1 MHQLTVPVDVEQIFE
16 QDAHQLFR
24 LTLGELRGQQFGE
37 MALHFLQ
44 IKSYHGAKV
53 RKKSVFLQAM
63 NDDTY
68 YILATRGEGLY
79 KEKGSKFIAETF
91 TVMSE
96 DEAKAAVASVKKKYF
111 DARHHCFAY
120 MIGPDKKTFR
130 SSDDGEPSGTAG
142 KPILNQILS
151 KDVTNVCVVVT
162 RYFGGIKLGTSGL
175 INAYKTA
182 ARDALENAQVAEK
195 TINEIYSLEFE
206 YPLMNEVMRVMKEEN
221 LEQQNSRF
229 ELDCYLEFSTRKN
242 SASRIFDKF
251 SNLFGVKITHIKT
264 I

>member
-1 MHQLTVPVDVEQIFE
+1 MN
-16 QDAHQLFR
+16 
-24 LTLGELRGQQFGE
+24 
-37 MALHFLQ
+37 
-44 IKSYHGAKV
+44 
-53 RKKSVFLQAM
+53 

-68 YILATRGEGLY
+68 RMLATRGEGLY

-91 TVMSE
+91 IVMNE
-96 DEAKAAVASVKKKYF
+96 DEAKAAIAGVKKQYF
-111 DARHHCFAY
+111 DARHHCYAY
-120 MIGPDKKTFR
+120 MIGPDKKVFR

-182 ARDALENAQVAEK
+182 ARDALDNAQVVEK
-195 TINEIYSLEFE
+195 TINEFYSLEFE
-206 YPLMNEVMRVMKEEN
+206 YPLMNEVMRIMKEED
-221 LEQQNSRF
+221 LEQLNPRF

-242 SASRIFDKF
+242 GASRIFEKF
-251 SNLFGVKITHIKT
+251 NNLFGVKITHIKT
-264 I
+264 L

>member
-1 MHQLTVPVDVEQIFE
+1 
-16 QDAHQLFR
+16 
-24 LTLGELRGQQFGE
+24 
-37 MALHFLQ
+37 
-44 IKSYHGAKV
+44 
-53 RKKSVFLQAM
+53 M

-68 YILATRGEGLY
+68 NVISTCGEGLY

-91 TVMSE
+91 VVTSE
-96 DEAKAAVASVKKKYF
+96 DEAKAVVAAVKKKYF
-111 DARHHCFAY
+111 DARHHCYAF
-120 MIGPDKKTFR
+120 MIGPDKKIFR

-151 KDVTNVCVVVT
+151 KDVTNLCIVVT

-182 ARDALENAQVAEK
+182 AREALENSTITAK

-221 LEQQNSRF
+221 LEQQNPRF
-229 ELDCYLEFSTRKN
+229 ELNCYLEFSTRKN
-242 SASRIFDKF
+242 EAPRIEEKF
-251 SNLFGVKITHIKT
+251 RNFFGVKISHIKT
-264 I
+264 V

>member
-1 MHQLTVPVDVEQIFE
+1 
-16 QDAHQLFR
+16 
-24 LTLGELRGQQFGE
+24 
-37 MALHFLQ
+37 
-44 IKSYHGAKV
+44 
-53 RKKSVFLQAM
+53 M

-68 YILATRGEGLY
+68 NVISTCGEGLY

-91 TVMSE
+91 VVTSE
-96 DEAKAAVASVKKKYF
+96 DEAKAVVAAVKKKYF
-111 DARHHCFAY
+111 DARHHCYAY

-151 KDVTNVCVVVT
+151 KDVTNLCIVVT

-182 ARDALENAQVAEK
+182 AREALENSTITAK

-221 LEQQNSRF
+221 LEQQNPRF
-229 ELDCYLEFSTRKN
+229 ELNCYLEFSTRKN
-242 SASRIFDKF
+242 EAPRIEEKF
-251 SNLFGVKITHIKT
+251 RNFFGVKISHIKT
-264 I
+264 V